1 MEQFEHSARQSHSK
15 LPKAYQRGLADFYGR
30 EFIVNS
36 DTLIPRPET
45 EAVID
50 MVLNLLGKPY
60 LPGVRPTQA
69 RLPQNLKVLEVGTG
83 SGCIAITLKLEVP
96 ELEIVATD
104 ISEKALEVAKR
115 NNSKFNTK
123 IKLEKS
129 DLLEN
134 VTFSPDLVIANL
146 PYVDKKWEWIDEE
159 ALSYEPSVALYAENH
174 GLELIYKLITQTAR
188 HDICNL
194 ILEADPCQHGD
205 ITKFAKDNGYSLDEK
220 RGFILYYTKQ

>member
-1 MEQFEHSARQSHSK
+1 MEQFEHSARQSHPK
-15 LPKAYQRGLADFYGR
+15 LPKAYRRGLADFYGR

-60 LPGVRPTQA
+60 LPGVRPTRA

-83 SGCIAITLKLEVP
+83 SGCIAITLKLEAP

-146 PYVDKKWEWIDEE
+146 PYVDRKWEWIDEE
-159 ALSYEPSVALYAENH
+159 ALSYEPSIALYAENH

-188 HDICNL
+188 YDICNL

-205 ITKFAKDNGYSLDEK
+205 IMKFAKDNGYSLNEK